1 MFPKFFSSNFFLS
14 SVPTRVN
21 PLMEKRHRFA
31 TYPRERLS
39 LPLSLCFFVC
49 ISFTLFSQ
57 LPLYYLFG
65 QICSLIQGIQQLPP
79 LTLRHIASL
88 NRQHLRTHHL
98 HPWFIRTTIQNSHP
112 TVKSFILHRR
122 QNKNHRNLQ
131 FRPSHNPRKLYIT
144 SFHLLSSIP
153 FHLIMSKNNSNKMK
167 DPNGITGTICLAH
180 MLGNHLSTS
189 VILSC

>member
-1 MFPKFFSSNFFLS
+1 MFPKFFSSNFFFIQCAHTRKPFNGKATSICNLS
-14 SVPTRVN
+14 SRTPFSPSLTLLFCVYFFHT
-21 PLMEKRHRFA
+21 
-31 TYPRERLS
+31 LS
-39 LPLSLCFFVC
+39 K
-49 ISFTLFSQ
+49 